1 MKRAKE
7 NRGRRCRAQGPRLR
21 GKADVLIYG
30 PALGPPRE
38 EGTLSLA
45 WSGLRPEKQSGPN
58 LLTGFVGL
66 TDEQSLQLESDGGW
80 GKLQSPEASESLRQA
95 AANTSSPPHAPSSWS
110 QALLSPRYSDFTFQ
124 MGHHGSRV
132 PSAGS
137 TTSTGAPGNQ
147 EEREKSDREGTWP
160 QVESEHLR
168 VTGGGHPGSL
178 RHHQTR
184 SWSAGRAP
192 SWEVHSGCR
201 AFHPFP
207 Q

>member
-1 MKRAKE
+1 MGQQGTVADIWINSWFWIWFCNPLTHLMSSHCPGARLIGGKLKRAKE

-66 TDEQSLQLESDGGW
+66 TDEQSPQLESDGGW

-124 MGHHGSRV
+124 MGHHGSRG

-137 TTSTGAPGNQ
+137 RRPQGPPVIRKRERRATGRGHGP
-147 EEREKSDREGTWP
+147 K
-160 QVESEHLR
+160 LR
-168 VTGGGHPGSL
+168 ASI
-178 RHHQTR
+178 
-184 SWSAGRAP
+184 
-192 SWEVHSGCR
+192 
-201 AFHPFP
+201 
-207 Q
+207 